1 MCRRGRCTDGGV
13 GVGMGVDA
21 GAQTT
26 KSVTVTHVCFEVREF
41 GDLRG
46 ETTIIAICLQGE

>member
-1 MCRRGRCTDGGV
+1 MCRRGRCADGGV

-21 GAQTT
+21 GAQIT

>member
-1 MCRRGRCTDGGV
+1 M

-26 KSVTVTHVCFEVREF
+26 ESVTITHVCFEVREL

-46 ETTIIAICLQGE
+46 ETTIIAIGLQGE